1 MEPEGVD
8 SEGVPMKLSRYA
20 LFLEMYV
27 HLHYSEKHLREETL
41 DPQADQKL
49 KPLVRAW
56 ISGENVPL

>member
-49 KPLVRAW
+49 KPLVRA
-56 ISGENVPL
+56 